1 MKKLLLTVGIISTLA
16 LTGCD
21 TFVNK
26 EEPEVIPEASEP
38 TTQVT
43 PEGSYPIEPEVTE
56 DVVTEDTTEDTTEE
70 TAPENPIIKV
80 DTVEV
85 TAKQLGR
92 DYEIDGYRSDKLYED
107 KALTVTGEV
116 DNIFISASSDK
127 AIVFLKTENE
137 QIPVMAIGEAAFA
150 TKVKDLKIKDTVE
163 LLCQGTKA
171 VSKAPQVN
179 ECTVL

>member
-38 TTQVT
+38 TAQVT
-43 PEGSYPIEPEVTE
+43 TEGSQPIEPEVTE
-56 DVVTEDTTEDTTEE
+56 DVVTENTTEE
-70 TAPENPIIKV
+70 TTPENPIVKV

-116 DNIFISASSDK
+116 DNIFISSSSDK

-137 QIPVMAIGEAAFA
+137 QIPVMASGEAAFA
-150 TKVKDLKIKDTVE
+150 TRVKDLKIKDTVE

>member
-1 MKKLLLTVGIISTLA
+1 MLTDIMLA
-16 LTGCD
+16 INLASRVHTGQVRFY
-21 TFVNK
+21 TQEPYVNH
-26 EEPEVIPEASEP
+26 VIRVASH
-38 TTQVT
+38 
-43 PEGSYPIEPEVTE
+43 PIEPEVTE
-56 DVVTEDTTEDTTEE
+56 DVVTEDTAKDTAEE
-70 TAPENPIIKV
+70 TVPENPIIKV

-137 QIPVMAIGEAAFA
+137 QIPVMASGEAAFA
-150 TKVKDLKIKDTVE
+150 TKVKDLKNKDTVE